1 MAGFF
6 QRPWPN
12 QIENNQNQSREDF
25 HCSKTSSGGL
35 TDLFSRCLFNLP
47 PKIGPGVVIHPLTPR
62 PPKGPPFDT

>member
-25 HCSKTSSGGL
+25 HCSKTSSGVL
-35 TDLFSRCLFNLP
+35 TDFVSRCLFNLLL
-47 PKIGPGVVIHPLTPR
+47 KLGQAW
-62 PPKGPPFDT
+62 FDSL

>member
-47 PKIGPGVVIHPLTPR
+47 PKIWTGVV
-62 PPKGPPFDT
+62 